1 MESLFGIKTITSSA
15 SSIRSSDRPI
25 HPLSDVST
33 DNINLVKSSL
43 NQDSQL
49 NLKDES
55 IISENKPLKQV
66 NIHKTQSTSYIN
78 DGTTASSLNK
88 LKSATGKS
96 QKSLL
101 IEDLFGNRQ
110 HSTSIQNINS
120 QQTLDSLGTK
130 TITEYTA
137 DVIKEDNPI
146 KSTMLG
152 YAPTVSVPR
161 ESRRGRKTSSIIHD
175 PLGLLSSP
183 QAEYTSELVILF

>member
-110 HSTSIQNINS
+110 HSPSIQNINS

>member
-15 SSIRSSDRPI
+15 SSIRSSDKPL

-49 NLKDES
+49 DIKDEP
-55 IISENKPLKQV
+55 IISDNKPLKQV

-88 LKSATGKS
+88 SKSATGKS

-130 TITEYTA
+130 TITEYTT
-137 DVIKEDNPI
+137 DVIKEDNPM

-152 YAPTVSVPR
+152 YAPTVSASR
-161 ESRRGRKTSSIIHD
+161 ESRRGRKTSNIIHD
-175 PLGLLSSP
+175 PLGLLSAP
-183 QAEYTSELVILF
+183 QTEYTSELVILF